1 MNKKISIGVS
11 LFLMAITATVT
22 FAITWV
28 FSSGVFN
35 GMLNTNV
42 TITKAM
48 YDKIDEIDK
57 IVRENYNGEID
68 ETLLLDSISKGYAY
82 GLGDF
87 YANYYSAEEYSELK
101 DDLNGK
107 VVGIGVDH
115 VKDAEGYARITS
127 VYEDS
132 PAQIAGLQKND
143 QIVKISDID
152 VLTDYNNAV
161 NALKGDAGTTVK
173 VTYRRAGEDT
183 QVEITRRKIT
193 VPTVETQMLDDNIAY
208 IKITDCASSTVN
220 QFEAAVSDAVSKKA
234 AGIIF
239 DIRNNG
245 GGTMKSV
252 AQMLDILL
260 PEGPV
265 ILSVDKSGKSKVM
278 YSSDSA
284 EVSLPM
290 AVVMNKN
297 TGSAAELF
305 AAALQ
310 DYDKAELV
318 GTVTYGKGVMQDIYP
333 LTDGSAIKITTAK
346 FNPPKSENFNGV
358 GVKPD
363 YTVTL
368 TAEQEKLW
376 YELDASTDTQLIKA
390 ISVVKALNK

>member
-11 LFLMAITATVT
+11 VFLMALSATVAV
-22 FAITWV
+22 AITFV
-28 FSSGVFN
+28 FSSAIFN
-35 GMLNTNV
+35 SKLNSLNERQA
-42 TITKAM
+42 I
-48 YDKIDEIDK
+48 YDKIDEINQ

-68 ETLLLDSISKGYAY
+68 ETRLLDSISDGFAY
-82 GLGDF
+82 GLGDV

-107 VVGIGVDH
+107 VVGIGVACT
-115 VKDAEGYARITS
+115 KDTEGYARLIT

-132 PAQIAGLQKND
+132 PAQISGLQKGD
-143 QIVKISDID
+143 QIVKVGEID
-152 VLTDYNNAV
+152 VLTDYNNAI

-183 QVEITRRKIT
+183 EVEITRRKIT
-193 VPTVETQMLDDNIAY
+193 VPSVESEMLEDNIAY
-208 IKITDCASSTVN
+208 IKITDFTTSTVN
-220 QFEAAVSDAVSKKA
+220 QFESAVGAALDKKA

-252 AQMLDILL
+252 AQMLDIIL

-265 ILSVDKSGKSKVM
+265 ISSTDKNGETKVV

-284 EVSLPM
+284 EISVPM
-290 AVVMNKN
+290 AVLINKN
-297 TGSAAELF
+297 TASAAELF
-305 AAALQ
+305 AAALR

-318 GTVTYGKGVMQDIYP
+318 GSTTYGKGVMQDIYP

-346 FNPPKSENFNGV
+346 FNPPKSDNFDGV

-363 YTVTL
+363 FAVDL

>member
-11 LFLMAITATVT
+11 LFLMALTATVT
-22 FAITWV
+22 VAITFV
-28 FSSGVFN
+28 FSSSIFN
-35 GMLNTNV
+35 SKLNSLNERQA
-42 TITKAM
+42 I
-48 YDKIDEIDK
+48 YDKIDEINQ

-68 ETLLLDSISKGYAY
+68 ETKLLDSISDGFAY
-82 GLGDF
+82 GLGDV

-107 VVGIGVDH
+107 VVGIGVACT
-115 VKDAEGYARITS
+115 KDTEGYARLVT

-132 PAQIAGLQKND
+132 PAQISGLQKGD
-143 QIVKISDID
+143 QIVKVSEID
-152 VLTDYNNAV
+152 VLTEYNNAID
-161 NALKGDAGTTVK
+161 ALKGDAGTTVK

-183 QVEITRRKIT
+183 EVEITRRKIT
-193 VPTVETQMLDDNIAY
+193 VPSVESEMLDDNIAY
-208 IKITDCASSTVN
+208 IKITDFTTSTVN
-220 QFEAAVSDAVSKKA
+220 QFEAAVSAALDKKA

-252 AQMLDILL
+252 AQMLDIIL

-265 ILSVDKSGKSKVM
+265 ISSTDKNGETKVV

-284 EVSLPM
+284 EISVPM
-290 AVVMNKN
+290 AVLINKN
-297 TGSAAELF
+297 TASAAELF
-305 AAALQ
+305 AAALR

-318 GTVTYGKGVMQDIYP
+318 GSTTYGKGVMQDIYP

-346 FNPPKSENFNGV
+346 FNPPKGENFDGV

-363 YTVTL
+363 FAVDL

>member
-1 MNKKISIGVS
+1 
-11 LFLMAITATVT
+11 
-22 FAITWV
+22 
-28 FSSGVFN
+28 
-35 GMLNTNV
+35 MLTEY
-42 TITKAM
+42 TK
-48 YDKIDEIDK
+48 
-57 IVRENYNGEID
+57 
-68 ETLLLDSISKGYAY
+68 
-82 GLGDF
+82 
-87 YANYYSAEEYSELK
+87 
-101 DDLNGK
+101 
-107 VVGIGVDH
+107 
-115 VKDAEGYARITS
+115 
-127 VYEDS
+127 
-132 PAQIAGLQKND
+132 
-143 QIVKISDID
+143 
-152 VLTDYNNAV
+152 AV

-183 QVEITRRKIT
+183 EVEITRRKIT
-193 VPTVETQMLDDNIAY
+193 VPSVESEMLDDNIAY
-208 IKITDCASSTVN
+208 IKITDFTTSTVN
-220 QFEAAVSDAVSKKA
+220 QFESAVSAALDKKA
-234 AGIIF
+234 IGIIF

-376 YELDASTDTQLIKA
+376 YELDATTDTQLIKA

>member
-11 LFLMAITATVT
+11 IFLMALSATVAV
-22 FAITWV
+22 AITFV
-28 FSSGVFN
+28 FSSSIFN
-35 GMLNTNV
+35 SKLNSLNERQA
-42 TITKAM
+42 I
-48 YDKIDEIDK
+48 YDKIDEINQ

-68 ETLLLDSISKGYAY
+68 ETKLLDSISDGFAY
-82 GLGDF
+82 GLGDV

-107 VVGIGVDH
+107 VVGIGVACT
-115 VKDAEGYARITS
+115 KDTEGYARLIT

-132 PAQIAGLQKND
+132 PAQISGLQKGD
-143 QIVKISDID
+143 QLVKVSDID
-152 VLTDYNNAV
+152 VLTDYTNAI

-173 VTYRRAGEDT
+173 VIYRRAGEDT
-183 QVEITRRKIT
+183 EVEITRRKIT
-193 VPTVETQMLDDNIAY
+193 VPSVESEMLDDNIAY
-208 IKITDCASSTVN
+208 IKITDFTTSTVN
-220 QFEAAVSDAVSKKA
+220 QFESAVGAALDKKA

-252 AQMLDILL
+252 AQMLDIIL

-265 ILSVDKSGKSKVM
+265 ISSTDKNGETKVV

-284 EVSLPM
+284 EISVPM
-290 AVVMNKN
+290 AVLINKN
-297 TGSAAELF
+297 TASAAELF
-305 AAALQ
+305 AAALR

-318 GTVTYGKGVMQDIYP
+318 GSTTYGKGVMQDIYP

-346 FNPPKSENFNGV
+346 FNPPKSENFDGV

-363 YTVTL
+363 FAVDL